1 LGQAGQPEAGL
12 TALAEAVTLVDATED
27 LVRLWQGQGKRAAA
41 RLLLAES

>member
-1 LGQAGQPEAGL
+1 L